1 MTVLLLDTI
10 TKETAT
16 EKKRLRGAESNC
28 NLIHVFIG
36 VRWVSVLM
44 KRIFAMVFRI
54 VVIEAMSKQVVT
66 VQLVR

>member
-28 NLIHVFIG
+28 NLK
-36 VRWVSVLM
+36 L
-44 KRIFAMVFRI
+44 A
-54 VVIEAMSKQVVT
+54 
-66 VQLVR
+66 